1 MIYLYYTGETLVSA
15 QQRVW
20 CQVGTLI
27 LIAFLGSSCTGGT
40 NLQPVPYHPEPTEVD
55 LKTPD
60 TSLPTRYSPPHHVSH
75 YRYDGTEVDLA
86 VPRDR

>member
-1 MIYLYYTGETLVSA
+1 MHLHYTGETLVSA

-27 LIAFLGSSCTGGT
+27 LIAFLGSACTGGT
-40 NLQPVPYHPEPTEVD
+40 DLQPVSYRPEPTEVD

-60 TSLPTRYSPPHHVSH
+60 TSLPTRYSPPHHVSQ